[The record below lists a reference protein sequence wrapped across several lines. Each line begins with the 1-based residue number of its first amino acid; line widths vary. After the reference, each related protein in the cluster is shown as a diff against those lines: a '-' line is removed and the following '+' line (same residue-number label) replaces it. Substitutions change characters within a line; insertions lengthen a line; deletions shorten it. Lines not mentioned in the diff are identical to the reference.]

1 MKCFNHHETDAVGM
15 CKHCHKGLCN
25 ECLTV
30 TTGGVACTATCA
42 DVVTRVDSLV
52 RKNVNASRSKVLL
65 ITPVFLFLIGAV
77 FIYLGVQYLN
87 EGMNRMFFLL
97 VIGGL
102 FFLWGL
108 MSIIAVLKRLNENNK

>member
-1 MKCFNHHETDAVGM
+1 
-15 CKHCHKGLCN
+15 
-25 ECLTV
+25 
-30 TTGGVACTATCA
+30 VACTATCA